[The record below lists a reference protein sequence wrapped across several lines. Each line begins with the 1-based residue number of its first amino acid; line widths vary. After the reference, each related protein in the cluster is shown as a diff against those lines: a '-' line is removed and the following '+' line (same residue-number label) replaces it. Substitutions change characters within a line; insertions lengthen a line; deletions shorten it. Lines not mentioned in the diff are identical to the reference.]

1 MSDLI
6 VKVVKSDPIF
16 DQHIINRRR
25 NESDPQFISE
35 KTKNRSFKEEFIW
48 SGIAS
53 HVIAVNFKPFL
64 NLNSIRGQLFWFE
77 TKVLKV

>member
-35 KTKNRSFKEEFIW
+35 KTKKTGHLEKNSFEVE
-48 SGIAS
+48 S
-53 HVIAVNFKPFL
+53 L
-64 NLNSIRGQLFWFE
+64 RM
-77 TKVLKV
+77 